1 MRSAILIKKCS
12 SIHLYVGY
20 KLVLKDNN
28 ALITPPAKK
37 SVAWGNHAIH
47 CNARDFFWYII
58 KHKNSDKPY
67 TRTLRA
73 RYGPWAALWEPLL
86 QSMYQKP
93 PSLIVYTLQLSY
105 ICGSIKA
112 STSVKTQSK
121 LEANESK
128 INTTIGRLSGLE
140 STFASNTANN
150 IATVSLLE
158 HSGFVPLKYL
168 SSRALYASKLRCDI
182 WRMRIVSY
190 LSPECSKQRSNE
202 LATSCSLRTVQIQN
216 SGLVFRN
223 KEFLH
228 FILKNIVDPP
238 HSNTPLPAPSHPC
251 RHHYTLA
258 GSITLLPAPL
268 HPCRHHC
275 TPAGSIAPLPAP
287 SHPCR
292 QHCSPAG
299 TITPLPAA
307 LYTCRLYHTPA
318 STITPLQ
325 ATLYSC
331 RHHCTPAGTSTP
343 LPAPVHPC
351 RHHCT
356 LAGSIALLPAPL
368 HPCRLHYTPAGT
380 TAPLPAPLQI
390 RTQARIPVPTQQ
402 ARQPRRVHWRYQSPV
417 SVTNTHT
424 RSRLCRCYQPN
435 RRPVLFLVLLLLG
448 GASLAVLIATIAIN
462 ATRQKTTPSGQDEI
476 PPTSELE
483 LLSVHS
489 GLNDSSA
496 NIFPDT
502 RRNVALF
509 TADRNLNAVNN
520 RDLGHS
526 PRDNTVQ
533 TKLDTVGKNRRRRL
547 DNASML
553 NSDEQLPGGKI
564 ANSSIGSMTLL
575 VDQIR
580 QTVTRLRSVL
590 VTVQGQIEQLEQI
603 ENDLRSISSILL
615 SYNGMNKT
623 RNKRSH
629 SKNFLKHIQKR
640 IDKLR
645 TEVDRL
651 KYDVFSLVLPESS
664 SKGDALKCPRIPDE
678 SSKGQNKSFI
688 TNGTISIHE
697 ETQVDSVEDAA
708 QRMRAFVLRTNGLN
722 KLNASLTSSAERLS
736 MNTNFTLPLATNS
749 TENNFLSLIP
759 TTNSEGDQTFS
770 TTEVPDINAT
780 PSENDI
786 THNQTNNSSTSE
798 NTNISSPSNGN
809 GELDPGIASETN
821 ESALTPEQINN
832 GTILSTGI
840 NGSAPLDKETILPI
854 SFERSTMTSINDHT
868 INNFSSVSETR
879 KYDSSTSS
887 STTSLDGRSSSTIK
901 DTSESTLSPGKFP
914 SSSQIDRS
922 AEHTGQS
929 LMTSES
935 TNGSSANANGT
946 ISLHNNTH
954 LTETNLIRNSAI
966 SPQKINSSDSNE
978 INITSMNVSGRDDS
992 SSMAEPNN
1000 STKPKLRG
1008 DHIEADFSL
1017 FSEENVPLIEDG
1029 KDDTDN
1035 FTFDDRSDSLEAL
1048 NRINLRLFNSSGN
1061 QGGPKVPFFGSGD
1074 GALPFDLSETT
1085 TSESSDKIKTTSTAV
1100 TLVTLPNGTVDSKD
1114 RPVIS
1119 FPTSTLTSRTTFI
1132 TSTNQSTTST
1142 ESTTLITNRN
1152 QSTTSTEVSW
1162 TTKDEDLVTNQD
1174 YDELEGSSDELSVN
1188 ANTPSNH
1195 KGFNIID
1202 FPLEHAS
1209 SVTPAYEG
1217 TGVSTTSESDINSTV
1232 NVRAENYILETSST
1246 TDSSHLGT
1254 SPSPGNGLETTVAT
1268 TVNTEVISKS
1278 LLGSITVEIATS
1290 AATTLQATTKQM
1302 KEASLLNTTDEGTN
1316 NLTSGSLVFGNED
1329 KPGQMSNLANS
1340 TSEIRGEIV
1349 PRTEVPITETEPIT
1363 TEILIDSKDEGKTID
1378 GLNDDEDGQE
1388 CGASEESGN
1397 DRSDVGERIVSN
1409 DFLQQQKSTTNPLQ
1423 SHLNSQGQLEG
1434 GVVENSK
1441 TSQQLVLKP
1450 NLLFPPI
1457 ISLCPFYLYGPTNP
1471 AQLFSYHQPQQTQS
1485 SFHGTSSGGQ
1495 SRKGVWKTSQ
1505 YSSYD
1510 NNKNTIYSAATDSDL
1525 RGAPGQKSNGSGSPR
1540 TDYHGQQTGDIS
1552 QVPVSRYLE
1561 RDVQLAVMTLLLPD
1575 DCPPGQVACSGDTRC
1590 VTESQW
1596 CDGEVH
1602 CVDASDEKSCSC
1614 QERVD
1619 SSRLCDGYFDCPQ
1632 GEDELGCFGGGYSVA
1647 ARELSPGRTGL
1658 YWTLLQ
1664 FTIKPAISR
1673 DNPDIQ
1679 PLPYCVCVAGL
1690 TGCSEV
1696 SFSCGDSSHHRGVL
1710 CVPLIRRCDG
1720 HPDCSNGKDEEDCSV
1735 ITDTLV
1741 HTHGECQK
1749 TVSYIHRPMSSAS
1762 RRSPTDPCRAPADAL
1777 LQTHVEC
1784 YSPMF
1789 QDLLVSYSSGLLHHN
1804 WQGVWYPVCSFEMVW
1819 ATAACDSE
1827 VGMRDSTRDHL
1838 QLHPL
1843 PEPHAGLFIVPQPNG
1858 QATFLHNCNGYT
1870 SHVTCAPVP
1879 CGTRLLDSRDL
1890 RRGEMDDDVTR
1901 LQKRFRRTRDTD
1913 RREERVV
1920 GGQASQPG
1928 AWPWIV
1934 ALYKDGSFHCGGVI
1948 LNPSWVMTAAHCVD
1962 EFEHH
1967 YYEVRAG
1974 MLRRLSFA
1982 PSEQLRAVSGVSAH
1996 NKYDRTVMK
2005 NDLALLRLKDSL
2017 RLNRWVRQICLP
2029 RVSPRPFTVCTAVG
2043 WGATQEHGLDRKYR
2057 RGVGGTKEH
2066 GLDRKYPVGWRAP
2079 CSTARTAKPTVL
2091 MRCSSCER
2099 ACVSADHMREVELPI
2114 LSECKHK
2121 EDSEGHE
2128 ICAGMEQG
2136 GRDACQG
2143 DSGGPLL
2150 CRDTSNPHRWYVA
2163 GVVSHGEGC
2172 ARPDEPGAYT
2182 RVSLFVS
2189 WIQNTIREYQE
2200 SSKRPRSKCPGM
2212 HCPPSQRCIPQ
2223 HKICDGVVDC
2233 LGAEDELNCRPK
2245 SKASEGNQTSS
2256 KCQKGRKKVSGPT
2269 SPLDAPSRS
2278 TNHSATLSENGLHDS
2293 RANVF
2298 EEVIEDAR
2306 DIINNISSE
2315 LNLRLPNATNKTST
2329 NNISTQNQTG
2339 STNRPSSGIVQN
2351 NNSVPEVT
2359 LILVKNGS
2367 VLQTN
2372 LTSSPANGAVVTTLS
2387 TLSNIQGDMTS
2398 SEELLLVTTA
2408 TTPKTSE
2415 FSSTVR
2421 ELGDVIGSTR
2431 SSIETNQDSLTTSF
2445 ISATFL
2451 MSSTTEESLNITEP
2465 PVGKPDT
2472 LETVASVDKVTGSSD
2487 KPEIM
2492 TATEDMMSTTQNI
2505 IVKPQNVSTL
2515 TNQSN
2520 KTIDQI
2526 DVDNRVLPA
2535 IDSFI
2540 TVVSNTT
2547 NTPSLATETTVTT
2560 VTPSLATETIVTTV
2574 TPSLATETTV
2584 TTVTP
2589 SLATEATVTTVTPS
2603 LATEATVTTSLA
2615 SEATVT
2621 TSLASEAT
2629 VTTSLASEIPIIILT
2644 TTSTTDKTPPVSNEV
2659 TEFVLTSGSGMS
2671 QSIGTT
2677 SVDDLEQT
2685 TETSDIITLKVSHN
2699 FTPDSTSQK
2708 LSLSKSSAVPEAPSV
2723 VTANENNV
2731 KLQTTEETWASA
2743 PDNGSEVGTT
2753 AVAMTLPL
2761 PATRAP
2767 TQVSPGVAREVYSCT
2782 RIHQN
2787 IPADRRC
2794 DRALDCEDG
2803 SDEVN
2808 CTCREYLLYTHP
2820 HVLCDGNIDCAD
2832 RTDELDCMPCLPAE
2846 YHCPASGQ
2854 CIPLTRRCD
2863 MNIDCRLEEDEADCC
2878 ELLSCLVLLLIVLL
2892 RSELSVVVALTD
2904 GSTVLLGLDAR
2915 PQLFSEGVIS
2925 YSLLGEWYPLCDD
2938 GKKEYSMMAAD
2949 ICGLLDFSG
2958 YEGFREVQAQ
2968 VDPLQEVSDWGPV
2981 NKRSSKSHPGVQ
2993 TCAGLY
2999 VKCASQLSVQNR
3011 WPWHAAL
3018 YVGGV
3023 YKCSAALIDS
3033 RWLLASS
3040 HCVQDSDVYRD
3051 YVTAQLGVPLPELG
3065 VLTLWEQ
3072 LIRVDEAKPVLQTE
3086 VVLLHLER
3094 AAALNRH
3101 VWPLVLL
3108 QEYFAPQSSYE
3119 CVALGQ
3125 DSNNAVVPLRLKH
3138 MLSFVEPGE
3147 ISFQGLEQTEA
3158 CTVRTLDHS
3167 NTTKFRIQS
3176 LDI

>member
-1 MRSAILIKKCS
+1 MA
-12 SIHLYVGY
+12 
-20 KLVLKDNN
+20 
-28 ALITPPAKK
+28 
-37 SVAWGNHAIH
+37 
-47 CNARDFFWYII
+47 
-58 KHKNSDKPY
+58 
-67 TRTLRA
+67 
-73 RYGPWAALWEPLL
+73 
-86 QSMYQKP
+86 
-93 PSLIVYTLQLSY
+93 
-105 ICGSIKA
+105 
-112 STSVKTQSK
+112 
-121 LEANESK
+121 EAPRE
-128 INTTIGRLSGLE
+128 
-140 STFASNTANN
+140 
-150 IATVSLLE
+150 
-158 HSGFVPLKYL
+158 
-168 SSRALYASKLRCDI
+168 
-182 WRMRIVSY
+182 
-190 LSPECSKQRSNE
+190 
-202 LATSCSLRTVQIQN
+202 
-216 SGLVFRN
+216 
-223 KEFLH
+223 
-228 FILKNIVDPP
+228 
-238 HSNTPLPAPSHPC
+238 
-251 RHHYTLA
+251 
-258 GSITLLPAPL
+258 
-268 HPCRHHC
+268 
-275 TPAGSIAPLPAP
+275 
-287 SHPCR
+287 
-292 QHCSPAG
+292 
-299 TITPLPAA
+299 
-307 LYTCRLYHTPA
+307 
-318 STITPLQ
+318 
-325 ATLYSC
+325 
-331 RHHCTPAGTSTP
+331 
-343 LPAPVHPC
+343 
-351 RHHCT
+351 
-356 LAGSIALLPAPL
+356 
-368 HPCRLHYTPAGT
+368 
-380 TAPLPAPLQI
+380 
-390 RTQARIPVPTQQ
+390 QARLEEVELGEHKVEEVAGEDIPQSAAVGSDQEVSVPTQQ

-462 ATRQKTTPSGQDEI
+462 ATRQKTTPSGQAEI

-526 PRDNTVQ
+526 PRDNTMQ
-533 TKLDTVGKNRRRRL
+533 TKLDTVGKNRRRRYVTKLHLVETLQRKNDSDKLNISPSVEVDTLSQDFVRKIRSEEKILMDKSPAGTTLQNVFSKSVKNHKQNKYNNLNIPNRILDFRL

-688 TNGTISIHE
+688 TNGTTSIHE

-770 TTEVPDINAT
+770 TTEVPDINVT

-821 ESALTPEQINN
+821 ESTLTPEQINN

-1174 YDELEGSSDELSVN
+1174 YDELEGSN
-1188 ANTPSNH
+1188 
-1195 KGFNIID
+1195 

-1232 NVRAENYILETSST
+1232 NVRAENYILETSAT

-1316 NLTSGSLVFGNED
+1316 NLTSGSLVFGNEN

-1363 TEILIDSKDEGKTID
+1363 TEMLIDSKDEGKTID
-1378 GLNDDEDGQE
+1378 GLNDEDGQE

-1485 SFHGTSSGGQ
+1485 SFHGTSSGGHSRLSLGQLEGPARTPQ
-1495 SRKGVWKTSQ
+1495 SRGTSSITQ
-1505 YSSYD
+1505 LLEKVLSSPP
-1510 NNKNTIYSAATDSDL
+1510 NQQREEQTIKRTMYGCDL

-1632 GEDELGCFGGGYSVA
+1632 GEDELGCFG
-1647 ARELSPGRTGL
+1647 
-1658 YWTLLQ
+1658 
-1664 FTIKPAISR
+1664 
-1673 DNPDIQ
+1673 
-1679 PLPYCVCVAGL
+1679 
-1690 TGCSEV
+1690 CSEV

-1741 HTHGECQK
+1741 HTQTHVERQQ
-1749 TVSYIHRPMSSAS
+1749 TVSYRPMSSAS

-1901 LQKRFRRTRDTD
+1901 LQKRFQ
-1913 RREERVV
+1913 ERVV

-2043 WGATQEHGLDRKYR
+2043 WGATQEHGLDLPRGVEGTMEYGPDRKYPR
-2057 RGVGGTKEH
+2057 GVGGTKKHGPDHKYPRGVGGTKEYGPDPKYH
-2066 GLDRKYPVGWRAP
+2066 TSLPTVVLPALIGLDNL
-2079 CSTARTAKPTVL
+2079 PTFDTGN
-2091 MRCSSCER
+2091 SCER

-2223 HKICDGVVDC
+2223 HKICDRVVDC

-2256 KCQKGRKKVSGPT
+2256 KCKKGRKKVSGPT

-2278 TNHSATLSENGLHDS
+2278 RNHSATLSENGLHDS

-2603 LATEATVTTSLA
+2603 LATEANSYNFVGFRN
-2615 SEATVT
+2615 
-2621 TSLASEAT
+2621 
-2629 VTTSLASEIPIIILT
+2629 
-2644 TTSTTDKTPPVSNEV
+2644 TDYNIDNNFNYRQDTACFKRSDRVY
-2659 TEFVLTSGSGMS
+2659 
-2671 QSIGTT
+2671 
-2677 SVDDLEQT
+2677 DLEQT

-2708 LSLSKSSAVPEAPSV
+2708 LSLSKSSAVPEASFV

-2767 TQVSPGVAREVYSCT
+2767 TQVSPGVARKVYSCT

-2863 MNIDCRLEEDEADCC
+2863 MNIDCRLEEDEADCF
-2878 ELLSCLVLLLIVLL
+2878 
-2892 RSELSVVVALTD
+2892 ALTD

-2981 NKRSSKSHPGVQ
+2981 NKRSSKGHPGVQ

-3040 HCVQDSDVYRD
+3040 YCVQDSDVYRD

-3147 ISFQGLEQTEA
+3147 IYFQGLEQTEA

-3167 NTTKFRIQS
+3167 NTTKFHEGSSPVKAPFCDTVQCPLGPCLNSSALCDGVPHCRDSMDESPSVCTRRKRECLQEPNDPSCGYTSVCVAREFVCDNERDCPGGEDEMACVALSNPTGDINGGTIVMQS
-3176 LDI
+3176 SGVWHTYCSPHLSLNHLDTFCHTLGFERATTLTPILHKGQVQTVLVPKQDPFTSVRVNNRTTLTLRGTDRSLVVAREDTSGSCVPLRVSEEMIYCSPRQESGLKQTRQTSLPLQSSTVASSRQDNPPYPCNLQQWPQAGKTILPAPAIFNSGLKQGKTTTPPL